1 MKWTEQRTRKYLFE
15 YLPMLITGIG
25 ILVCAIV
32 FKQMFIKVLPLFFSL
47 IIMLLNSR
55 ANRIGFLLGAANSG
69 IYLIGYFLEGV
80 YGTMASTLFGIAMA
94 LIAYFRWK
102 KDSYGKATMFRSFS
116 VNQRI
121 FGVGFL
127 LLAWSICSFI
137 LWKMDGTAVI
147 FDGLTLVLGIVVP
160 ILNIIAYIEAPALN
174 IISVAAQVILWIQ
187 IVCVDG
193 KLHNLTYLIY
203 MTYALYMTTRTFLR
217 WAALYREQHSLD
229 DKEER
234 VELVLED

>member
-1 MKWTEQRTRKYLFE
+1 
-15 YLPMLITGIG
+15 
-25 ILVCAIV
+25 
-32 FKQMFIKVLPLFFSL
+32 
-47 IIMLLNSR
+47 
-55 ANRIGFLLGAANSG
+55 
-69 IYLIGYFLEGV
+69 
-80 YGTMASTLFGIAMA
+80 
-94 LIAYFRWK
+94 
-102 KDSYGKATMFRSFS
+102 MFRSFS

-229 DKEER
+229 DKEKR

>member
-1 MKWTEQRTRKYLFE
+1 MLEIRKKIFRDYV
-15 YLPMLITGIG
+15 PMAITAIG

-32 FKQMFIKVLPLFFSL
+32 FKQTFIKVLPLFFSL

-102 KDSYGKATMFRSFS
+102 KDSYGKATIFRSFTAK
-116 VNQRI
+116 QRVL
-121 FGVGFL
+121 GASFL
-127 LLAWSICSFI
+127 ILAWATSSIV
-137 LWKMDGTAVI
+137 LWKMGGTAVV

-160 ILNIIAYIEAPALN
+160 ILNVVAYIEAPVLN
-174 IISVAAQVILWIQ
+174 IISVTAQVILWIEV
-187 IVCVDG
+187 VCLDG
-193 KLHNLTYLIY
+193 KLANLTYLIY
-203 MTYALYMTTRTFLR
+203 MVYALYMTTRTFLR
-217 WAALYREQHSLD
+217 WVAWYREQHSLD